1 MPFTR
6 ERQEEVGTMPIIE
19 VKLWA
24 DQTREQKA
32 DLARRLTEATVEVVG
47 CPPRA
52 VSIVFEDYPKSD
64 WAIGGVLADEL

>member
-1 MPFTR
+1 
-6 ERQEEVGTMPIIE
+6 MPIIE

-24 DQTREQKA
+24 DQTRKQKA

-52 VSIVFEDYPKSD
+52 VTIVFEDYPKSD
-64 WAIGGVLADEL
+64 WAIGGLLADEL